1 MCWVL
6 DRSVSKENGSPT
18 LQALVSVG
26 VLCGLFARVRLLRQK
41 GKSGVMPESGSPEPR
56 RVEVRLVVN
65 YTGWGE
71 TDVAGVFGG

>member
-26 VLCGLFARVRLLRQK
+26 VLCGLFAGVRLLGQK
-41 GKSGVMPESGSPEPR
+41 GKPRVMPERGSGG
-56 RVEVRLVVN
+56 RVSGNYPWLVRNETVAVLV
-65 YTGWGE
+65 G
-71 TDVAGVFGG
+71 